1 MKKFEKTVYV
11 SHKYGGDKN
20 NLKEVEEIIRTQQKK
35 HPNYMFISP
44 LHMFSFLYNDMSY
57 EDGLE
62 LCLYQLSECD
72 EIWVTGEKWYDST
85 GVIKEIEYANAHKID
100 VLFVKNAEDNP
111 HKVEGY
117 DYVKGLIDGIKA
129 NKVNNDE
136 ASMTTAPV
144 IHKYDN
150 VCENTKSAYIDEDNI
165 IRTYIAYNVVDPLV
179 RNFMNICG
187 VQILTKCPFCK
198 SINKITLKDRSPVST
213 PCNNCHNLLN
223 FSHLT
228 YGDILR
234 KHG

>member
-20 NLKEVEEIIRTQQKK
+20 NLKEVEEIIKTQQKK

-44 LHMFSFLYNDMSY
+44 IHMFGFLYNDMSY

-62 LCLYQLSECD
+62 LCLYQLAECD

-100 VLFVKNAEDNP
+100 VLFVTNAEDNP

-117 DYVKGLIDGIKA
+117 DYVKGLIDGIK
-129 NKVNNDE
+129 
-136 ASMTTAPV
+136 T
-144 IHKYDN
+144 
-150 VCENTKSAYIDEDNI
+150 
-165 IRTYIAYNVVDPLV
+165 
-179 RNFMNICG
+179 NFMNIRG

-198 SINKITLKDRSPVST
+198 SVNNITLKDRSPVST
-213 PCNNCHNLLN
+213 PCNNCHNLLD

-228 YGDILR
+228 FGDILR
-234 KHG
+234 KNG

>member
-1 MKKFEKTVYV
+1 MKQFEKTVYV

-20 NLKEVEEIIRTQQKK
+20 NLKEVEEIIKTQQKK

-62 LCLYQLSECD
+62 LCLYQLAECD

-85 GVIKEIEYANAHKID
+85 GAIKEIEYANAHKID
-100 VLFVKNAEDNP
+100 VLFVTNVEDNP
-111 HKVEGY
+111 HKIEGSA
-117 DYVKGLIDGIKA
+117 DYIRGLAKGIKLGKKEWQENTSKK
-129 NKVNNDE
+129 NKVAHIN
-136 ASMTTAPV
+136 
-144 IHKYDN
+144 
-150 VCENTKSAYIDEDNI
+150 EDDI
-165 IRTYIAYNVVDPLV
+165 IRTYIAHNVDPLV
-179 RNFMNICG
+179 RSFMNICG

-198 SINKITLKDRSPVST
+198 SVNKITLKDESPVST
-213 PCNNCHNLLN
+213 PCNNCHNLLD

-234 KHG
+234 KNG

>member
-1 MKKFEKTVYV
+1 M
-11 SHKYGGDKN
+11 
-20 NLKEVEEIIRTQQKK
+20 
-35 HPNYMFISP
+35 
-44 LHMFSFLYNDMSY
+44 
-57 EDGLE
+57 
-62 LCLYQLSECD
+62 
-72 EIWVTGEKWYDST
+72 WVTGEKWYDST

-129 NKVNNDE
+129 NKVSSDK
-136 ASMTTAPV
+136 TRVLTGPV

-150 VCENTKSAYIDEDNI
+150 TCENTKSAYINEDNI
-165 IRTYIAYNVVDPLV
+165 IRTYIAHSVDPLV

-198 SINKITLKDRSPVST
+198 SVNKITLKDKSPVSI

-234 KHG
+234 KNG

>member
-1 MKKFEKTVYV
+1 MKQFEKTVYV

-20 NLKEVEEIIRTQQKK
+20 NLKEIEEIIRTQQKK

-44 LHMFSFLYNDMSY
+44 VHMFGFLYNDMSY

-62 LCLYQLSECD
+62 LCLYQLAECD

-117 DYVKGLIDGIKA
+117 DYIKGLIDGIKT
-129 NKVNNDE
+129 NKVSSNKTPV
-136 ASMTTAPV
+136 STAPV

-150 VCENTKSAYIDEDNI
+150 ACENAKVTYINEDDI
-165 IRTYIAYNVVDPLV
+165 VRTYISHFPFSFV
-179 RNFMNICG
+179 I
-187 VQILTKCPFCK
+187 KCPFCELAHR
-198 SINKITLKDRSPVST
+198 ITLHDKKPARIS
-213 PCNNCHNLLN
+213 CNNCHNLFD
-223 FSHLT
+223 FSNLT
-228 YGDILR
+228 YGDIL
-234 KHG
+234 

>member
-1 MKKFEKTVYV
+1 MKQFEKTVYV

-20 NLKEVEEIIRTQQKK
+20 NLKEVEQIIKTQQKK

-62 LCLYQLSECD
+62 LCLYQLAECD

-111 HKVEGY
+111 RKVEGY

-129 NKVNNDE
+129 NKVDNDE
-136 ASMTTAPV
+136 ASMT
-144 IHKYDN
+144 
-150 VCENTKSAYIDEDNI
+150 
-165 IRTYIAYNVVDPLV
+165 VVDPLA
-179 RNFMNICG
+179 RNVMNICG

-198 SINKITLKDRSPVST
+198 SVNKITLKDTSPVST
-213 PCNNCHNLLN
+213 PCNNCHNLLD

>member
-1 MKKFEKTVYV
+1 MKQFEKTVYV
-11 SHKYGGDKN
+11 SHQYGGDKN
-20 NLKEVEEIIRTQQKK
+20 NLKEVEEIIKTQQKK

-44 LHMFSFLYNDMSY
+44 IHMFGFLYNDMSY

-62 LCLYQLSECD
+62 LCLYQLAECD

-129 NKVNNDE
+129 SKVSSDK
-136 ASMTTAPV
+136 TPVPTAPV

-150 VCENTKSAYIDEDNI
+150 TCENTKSAYINEDNI
-165 IRTYIAYNVVDPLV
+165 IRTYIDHNV
-179 RNFMNICG
+179 
-187 VQILTKCPFCK
+187 KCPFCK
-198 SINKITLKDRSPVST
+198 SVNKITLKDKSPVSI
-213 PCNNCHNLLN
+213 PCDNCHNLLN

>member
-1 MKKFEKTVYV
+1 MKKFGKTVYV

-62 LCLYQLSECD
+62 FCLYQLAECD

-111 HKVEGY
+111 HKVEGST
-117 DYVKGLIDGIKA
+117 DYIRGFAKGVKLGKKEWQENTSEK
-129 NKVNNDE
+129 NKV
-136 ASMTTAPV
+136 
-144 IHKYDN
+144 
-150 VCENTKSAYIDEDNI
+150 AYINEDNI
-165 IRTYIAYNVVDPLV
+165 VRTYVYCPTDFGWGVPD
-179 RNFMNICG
+179 
-187 VQILTKCPFCK
+187 VQIVVECPFCK
-198 SINKITLKDRSPVST
+198 HLNTTTLHNEKSSRT
-213 PCNNCHNLLN
+213 PCNNCHNLLD
-223 FSHLT
+223 FSHLK
-228 YGDILR
+228 YSNIL
-234 KHG
+234 

>member
-1 MKKFEKTVYV
+1 MKQFEKTVYV

-20 NLKEVEEIIRTQQKK
+20 NLKEVEQIIKTQQKK

-62 LCLYQLSECD
+62 LCLYQLAECD

-100 VLFVKNAEDNP
+100 DLFVTNAEDNP
-111 HKVEGY
+111 HKIEGSA
-117 DYVKGLIDGIKA
+117 DYIRGLAKGVKLGKKEWQENTSKK
-129 NKVNNDE
+129 NKV
-136 ASMTTAPV
+136 
-144 IHKYDN
+144 
-150 VCENTKSAYIDEDNI
+150 AYINEDDI
-165 IRTYIAYNVVDPLV
+165 IRTYICHS
-179 RNFMNICG
+179 RSFMNAFSKTYALQVVTRCPICKLL
-187 VQILTKCPFCK
+187 QTITFHDKIPARIFC
-198 SINKITLKDRSPVST
+198 DH
-213 PCNNCHNLLN
+213 CHNLLD

-234 KHG
+234 KSG

>member
-1 MKKFEKTVYV
+1 MKQFVKTVYV

-20 NLKEVEEIIRTQQKK
+20 NLKEVEEIIKTQQKK

-62 LCLYQLSECD
+62 LCLYQLAECD

-117 DYVKGLIDGIKA
+117 DYIKGLIDGIKT
-129 NKVNNDE
+129 NKVISNKTPV
-136 ASMTTAPV
+136 STAPV

-150 VCENTKSAYIDEDNI
+150 ACENAKSAYIDENNI
-165 IRTYIAYNVVDPLV
+165 IGTYIAYNVDPLV
-179 RNFMNICG
+179 RSFMNISG
-187 VQILTKCPFCK
+187 VRILAKCPFCK
-198 SINKITLKDRSPVST
+198 SVNEIALSDGTPSRI
-213 PCNNCHNLLN
+213 PCNSCHNLLD

-234 KHG
+234 KNG